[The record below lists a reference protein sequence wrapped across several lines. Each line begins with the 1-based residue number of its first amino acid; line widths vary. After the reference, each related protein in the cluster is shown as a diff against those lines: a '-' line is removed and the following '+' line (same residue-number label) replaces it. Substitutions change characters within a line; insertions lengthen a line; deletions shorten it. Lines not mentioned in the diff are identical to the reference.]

1 MLGRMEG
8 KIDETRNNIAMLI
21 ARLESMEKNFN
32 DRHEAH
38 ETRIR
43 ALEVNQAKTALLTS
57 AATSAVIA
65 AGVELAK
72 RLLGH

>member
-8 KIDETRNNIAMLI
+8 KIDEARNNTSMLLD
-21 ARLESMEKNFN
+21 RLEAIEKKFN
-32 DRHEAH
+32 ERHDAH
-38 ETRIR
+38 EERIR
-43 ALEVNQAKTALLTS
+43 ALEVNQAKTALVTS

-72 RLLGH
+72 RLIGH